1 MGEFNELGDVMAV
14 RTQSCA
20 CGQVRFE
27 AVDEPILAAVC
38 YCDDCQAGGRLIEAL
53 DGAKPVLDAD
63 GGADYLT
70 YRDDRYRCVQGA
82 ELLVGYALKPKSPTK
97 RFVAGCCNTAMYLK
111 YKRGHWTSTFR
122 SAFESADLPAVEM
135 RTNVRFRASD
145 DAFVDDAPRYQ
156 RFPLALFGKL
166 IKAQVAMVFGR

>member
-1 MGEFNELGDVMAV
+1 MV
-14 RTQSCA
+14 RKQSCA

-27 AVDEPILAAVC
+27 AVDAPILAGVC
-38 YCDDCQAGGRLIEAL
+38 YCDDCQAGGRMIEAL
-53 DGAKPVLDAD
+53 AGAASALDAD

-82 ELLVGYALKPKSPTK
+82 ELLVGHALKPKSPTK
-97 RFVAGCCNTAMYLK
+97 RYVAGCCNTAMYLK

-122 SAFESADLPAVEM
+122 KAYDGAELPPVEM
-135 RTNVRFRASD
+135 RTNVRFRETTLP
-145 DAFVDDAPRYQ
+145 FPDDAPQYQ

-166 IKAQVAMVFGR
+166 IRARVAMMLGR

>member
-1 MGEFNELGDVMAV
+1 
-14 RTQSCA
+14 
-20 CGQVRFE
+20 
-27 AVDEPILAAVC
+27 
-38 YCDDCQAGGRLIEAL
+38 
-53 DGAKPVLDAD
+53 
-63 GGADYLT
+63 
-70 YRDDRYRCVQGA
+70 
-82 ELLVGYALKPKSPTK
+82 
-97 RFVAGCCNTAMYLK
+97 LK
-111 YKRGHWTSTFR
+111 YKRGHWTSMFR